1 MATTSNPAREREW
14 AEKEQFLEFRL
25 GPLKLGRIHFRA
37 SVLTTPF
44 IELPQDTSATI
55 VTRDDL
61 GDCRVAVIPGHP
73 DANQNTP
80 TIQNLNGLVRYAS
93 FTETRYLVEL
103 RGSLST
109 YLAKFSAKRRHN
121 LLRTVKK
128 FTELSEG
135 KLDCREFRSGSE
147 MLEFQRIAVEISE
160 KTYKKNIG
168 WGFQSSEKF
177 GQELVEASAVGAVR
191 GYVLYCKRAPAAYAF
206 CRIQNSIVYYTHISY
221 DPQFSD
227 SSPGTVLLYLLIE
240 RLFEE
245 GRFTYLDFLGG
256 AYWQYKQVFSTV
268 QLPSVTL
275 FYFPP
280 TVPNMALI
288 FAHLTVRKLESL
300 GVRAKAIL
308 AGIRRGQKN

>member
-1 MATTSNPAREREW
+1 M
-14 AEKEQFLEFRL
+14 

-44 IELPQDTSATI
+44 IELPQDTSATV

-61 GDCRVAVIPGHP
+61 RDCPVAVIPGHP
-73 DANQNTP
+73 DANQNTQ
-80 TIQNLNGLVRYAS
+80 TIQKLNGLVRYAS

-177 GQELVEASAVGAVR
+177 GQELVEAAAVGAVR
-191 GYVLYCKRAPAAYAF
+191 GYVLVLQGSTGRLCFLPYPELHRLLHPYQLRPAVQ
-206 CRIQNSIVYYTHISY
+206 R
-221 DPQFSD
+221 

-245 GRFTYLDFLGG
+245 GRFDLPRFSRRSVLAIQAGFLDRATPVCNSVL
-256 AYWQYKQVFSTV
+256 FS
-268 QLPSVTL
+268 PTL
-275 FYFPP
+275 
-280 TVPNMALI
+280 PNMALI

-300 GVRAKAIL
+300 GVRAKAML